1 MLRRL
6 TYFLLAGTLA
16 FLVLGI
22 QPVDT
27 AATADP
33 AISGA
38 LNAITTS
45 TFDPADPT
53 ASFPTNYPTVMGYR
67 PVVGIGPDGKAI
79 LMKAAGDC
87 SSFSGAT
94 EYRFDAVCKEHD
106 LAYDVL
112 RYSDLVGKP
121 LPAPAREQADDMFDR
136 QLHNQCTY
144 SQLTGPDF
152 PICHTMAESFAL
164 AVQFNSWR
172 QGFRPPALH
181 ESLVHWAVIVLTT
194 LIMLVVREVRSRW
207 QVRPGSRLNDL
218 RHRETWLTAAGSQA
232 APRGRL
238 SPATVSAR

>member
-6 TYFLLAGTLA
+6 TYFLLAGTLS
-16 FLVLGI
+16 FLVFGI

-27 AATADP
+27 AASADP
-33 AISGA
+33 AISDA
-38 LNAITTS
+38 LDAVTTS
-45 TFDPADPT
+45 IFDPAYPA

-67 PVVGIGPDGKAI
+67 PVVGIGPDGSPI

-112 RYSDLVGKP
+112 RYSDLVGNP
-121 LPAPAREQADDMFDR
+121 LPAAAREQADDMFDR

-152 PICHTMAESFAL
+152 PICHMMAESFAL

-181 ESLVHWAVIVLTT
+181 ESLIHWALILLTT
-194 LIMLVVREVRSRW
+194 LVLLLVREVRSRW

-218 RHRETWLTAAGSQA
+218 RHRQTWLTAAASHG
-232 APRGRL
+232 APRGQTY
-238 SPATVSAR
+238 PVKISAR